1 MKTIGLIGG
10 ITPQSTILY
19 YQILND
25 LAEEHTGTSH
35 SAKCLINSVDFGQIK
50 KLQHEGCWDLL
61 DEIMADAAKNLE
73 NAGASLVLIT
83 ANTMHLTIEA
93 VRKSVSVPVIHIAEA
108 TAEKIVEKNLKTVL
122 LLGTKYTMEMDF
134 YKDVLSS
141 FGINS
146 LIPNAEER
154 KEINR
159 VIYEELPKGEL
170 KESSRANY
178 VQIIERLKNEEGAEG
193 VILGCT
199 EIPLLI
205 QQKDVSIPVFDTTK
219 IHATKAMYLAMN

>member
-1 MKTIGLIGG
+1 
-10 ITPQSTILY
+10 
-19 YQILND
+19 
-25 LAEEHTGTSH
+25 
-35 SAKCLINSVDFGQIK
+35 
-50 KLQHEGCWDLL
+50 
-61 DEIMADAAKNLE
+61 MADAAKNLE

>member
-108 TAEKIVEKNLKTVL
+108 TAEKIVEKNLKMVL